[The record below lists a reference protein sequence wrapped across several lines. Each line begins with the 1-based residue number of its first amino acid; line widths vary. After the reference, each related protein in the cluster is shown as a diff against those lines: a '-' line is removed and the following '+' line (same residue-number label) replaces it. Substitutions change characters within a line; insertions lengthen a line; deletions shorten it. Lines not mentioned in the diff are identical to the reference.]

1 MRRRTVP
8 AAMISRVDVDLP
20 LQPVLELLG
29 VFVGALSGGLAAVR
43 KGFDIFG
50 IVVLAWAA
58 GLGGGILRDVLI
70 GAVPPV
76 GIAQWEFVATACFAG
91 LVTWA
96 AHPGLGRLRRFV
108 LVLDAGALALFTVVG
123 TVKALEYGTGATA
136 AVCAG
141 VITGV
146 GGGVLRDLLTGEV
159 PVVLHHRQLYA
170 IPSVVGAVLIAV
182 LWNTGTLSVP
192 TEVAVVAVVFG
203 ARVLALR
210 FRLQAPGPR
219 EPGSG
224 RVARA
229 DDDGRAGR
237 TGQVRHGG
245 RIGRVARGMRVG
257 RTAPPGRSAARGEAG
272 PRHEPAPLLR
282 WVARLRKSG
291 EGRSGSAGR

>member
-1 MRRRTVP
+1 
-8 AAMISRVDVDLP
+8 MISPVPGDLP

-50 IVVLAWAA
+50 IVVLAWVA

-70 GAVPPV
+70 GAIPPV
-76 GIAQWEFVATACFAG
+76 GISQWEFVVTACVAG

-123 TVKALEYGTGATA
+123 TVKALEYGVGATA

-159 PVVLHHRQLYA
+159 PVVLHQRQLYA
-170 IPSVVGAVLIAV
+170 IPSVLGAVLIV
-182 LWNTGTLSVP
+182 LLWRAGELT
-192 TEVAVVAVVFG
+192 VAAEVVAVVV
-203 ARVLALR
+203 VLGTRLVALR
-210 FRLQAPGPR
+210 FRLQAPGPWD
-219 EPGSG
+219 PAA
-224 RVARA
+224 VRA
-229 DDDGRAGR
+229 A
-237 TGQVRHGG
+237 
-245 RIGRVARGMRVG
+245 RVG
-257 RTAPPGRSAARGEAG
+257 RTGRSSRAAQQGRPARP
-272 PRHEPAPLLR
+272 PRLQPAPLLR
-282 WVARLRKSG
+282 WWTRLRH
-291 EGRSGSAGR
+291 R

>member
-1 MRRRTVP
+1 VRRATAYLGT
-8 AAMISRVDVDLP
+8 AAMISPVPPDLP

-43 KGFDIFG
+43 KRFDIFG
-50 IVVLAWAA
+50 IVVLAWVA

-76 GIAQWEFVATACFAG
+76 GIAQWEFVATACAAG

-96 AHPGLGRLRRFV
+96 AHPGLGRLRRSV

-159 PVVLHHRQLYA
+159 PVVLHQRQLYA
-170 IPSVVGAVLIAV
+170 IPSVLGAVLVAV
-182 LWNTGTLSVP
+182 LWHRDALTVP
-192 TEVAVVAVVFG
+192 TEVLAVVVVLG
-203 ARVLALR
+203 TRLLALR
-210 FRLQAPGPR
+210 FRLQAPGPWD
-219 EPGSG
+219 PAA
-224 RVARA
+224 VRA
-229 DDDGRAGR
+229 GRAGR
-237 TGQVRHGG
+237 T
-245 RIGRVARGMRVG
+245 RVLRRRPA
-257 RTAPPGRSAARGEAG
+257 EQ
-272 PRHEPAPLLR
+272 PAPLLR
-282 WVARLRKSG
+282 WVARLRRR
-291 EGRSGSAGR
+291 GRS

>member
-1 MRRRTVP
+1 
-8 AAMISRVDVDLP
+8 MITPVSVDLP

-50 IVVLAWAA
+50 IVVLAWVA
-58 GLGGGILRDVLI
+58 GLGGGILRDLLI

-76 GIAQWEFVATACFAG
+76 GIANWEFVVTACAAG

-123 TVKALEYGTGATA
+123 TVKALEYGTGVTA

-170 IPSVVGAVLIAV
+170 IPSVLGAVLTAV
-182 LWNTGTLSVP
+182 LWRQGALTVP
-192 TEVAVVAVVFG
+192 TEVLAVAVVL
-203 ARVLALR
+203 ATRLVALR
-210 FRLQAPGPR
+210 FRLQAPGPW
-219 EPGSG
+219 EPGSVRAG
-224 RVARA
+224 RI
-229 DDDGRAGR
+229 GRAGR
-237 TGQVRHGG
+237 GERRGSRLERAG
-245 RIGRVARGMRVG
+245 RG
-257 RTAPPGRSAARGEAG
+257 PGRRRVLP
-272 PRHEPAPLLR
+272 PRPDGSGPLLR
-282 WVARLRKSG
+282 WIARLRRGSG
-291 EGRSGSAGR
+291 GPGSEAGTGTEGTGNAGDVDGRHDGLHRDA

>member
-1 MRRRTVP
+1 
-8 AAMISRVDVDLP
+8 MISPVPGDLP

-50 IVVLAWAA
+50 IVVLAWVA

-70 GAVPPV
+70 GAIPPV
-76 GIAQWEFVATACFAG
+76 GISQWEFVVTACVAG

-159 PVVLHHRQLYA
+159 PVVLHQRQLYA
-170 IPSVVGAVLIAV
+170 IPSVLGAVLVAV
-182 LWNTGTLSVP
+182 LWHAGQLTVA
-192 TEVAVVAVVFG
+192 TEVVAVAVVLG
-203 ARVLALR
+203 TRLIALR
-210 FRLQAPGPR
+210 FRLQAPGPWD
-219 EPGSG
+219 PAA
-224 RVARA
+224 ARA
-229 DDDGRAGR
+229 A
-237 TGQVRHGG
+237 
-245 RIGRVARGMRVG
+245 RVG
-257 RTAPPGRSAARGEAG
+257 RVGRSGRASRA
-272 PRHEPAPLLR
+272 PRPRPQRLEQAPLLR
-282 WVARLRKSG
+282 WWANRR
-291 EGRSGSAGR
+291 R

>member
-1 MRRRTVP
+1 MILPVP
-8 AAMISRVDVDLP
+8 VDLP

-50 IVVLAWAA
+50 IVVLAWVA

-76 GIAQWEFVATACFAG
+76 GIAQWEFVATACAAG

-96 AHPGLGRLRRFV
+96 AHPGLSRLRRFV

-123 TVKALEYGTGATA
+123 TVKALEHGTGATA

-170 IPSVVGAVLIAV
+170 IPSVLGAGLVAV
-182 LWNTGTLSVP
+182 LWHEDALTVA
-192 TEVAVVAVVFG
+192 TEVVAVVV
-203 ARVLALR
+203 VLGTRLVALR
-210 FRLQAPGPR
+210 FRLQAPGPW
-219 EPGSG
+219 E
-224 RVARA
+224 
-229 DDDGRAGR
+229 RAGR
-237 TGQVRHGG
+237 TRPAGAR
-245 RIGRVARGMRVG
+245 RGRVLRGR
-257 RTAPPGRSAARGEAG
+257 RPAAAPVPER
-272 PRHEPAPLLR
+272 PAPLLR
-282 WVARLRKSG
+282 WVARLRRRQQPGGSDPSG
-291 EGRSGSAGR
+291 RMGA

>member
-1 MRRRTVP
+1 MRRRT
-8 AAMISRVDVDLP
+8 AMITPVSVDLP

-76 GIAQWEFVATACFAG
+76 GIAQWEFVVTACGAG

-96 AHPGLGRLRRFV
+96 AHPGLGRLRRSV

-146 GGGVLRDLLTGEV
+146 GGGVLRDILTGEV
-159 PVVLHHRQLYA
+159 PVVLHQRQLYA
-170 IPSVVGAVLIAV
+170 IPSVLGALLVAV
-182 LWNTGTLSVP
+182 LWHADALTVP
-192 TEVAVVAVVFG
+192 TEVLAVAVVLG
-203 ARVLALR
+203 TRLVALR
-210 FRLQAPGPR
+210 FRLQAPGPWDPAAVR
-219 EPGSG
+219 
-224 RVARA
+224 ARY
-229 DDDGRAGR
+229 
-237 TGQVRHGG
+237 
-245 RIGRVARGMRVG
+245 
-257 RTAPPGRSAARGEAG
+257 PGRGARRA
-272 PRHEPAPLLR
+272 PRPPREEPAPLLR
-282 WVARLRKSG
+282 WLRRVRGG
-291 EGRSGSAGR
+291 ER

>member
-1 MRRRTVP
+1 MRRRT
-8 AAMISRVDVDLP
+8 AMITPVFDDLP

-76 GIAQWEFVATACFAG
+76 GIAQWEFVVTACVAG

-146 GGGVLRDLLTGEV
+146 GGGVLRDILTGEV
-159 PVVLHHRQLYA
+159 PVVLHQRQLYA
-170 IPSVVGAVLIAV
+170 IPSVLGALLVAV
-182 LWNTGTLSVP
+182 LWHAGALTVP
-192 TEVAVVAVVFG
+192 TEVLAVSVVLVT
-203 ARVLALR
+203 RLVALR
-210 FRLQAPGPR
+210 FRLQAPGPWDPAAVR
-219 EPGSG
+219 ARYPGRG
-224 RVARA
+224 ARP
-229 DDDGRAGR
+229 GRAPR
-237 TGQVRHGG
+237 
-245 RIGRVARGMRVG
+245 
-257 RTAPPGRSAARGEAG
+257 PPRE
-272 PRHEPAPLLR
+272 EPAPLLR
-282 WVARLRKSG
+282 WLRHVRGAR
-291 EGRSGSAGR
+291 

>member
-1 MRRRTVP
+1 
-8 AAMISRVDVDLP
+8 MITPVLDDFP
-20 LQPVLELLG
+20 MQPVLELLG

-50 IVVLAWAA
+50 IVVLAWVA

-76 GIAQWEFVATACFAG
+76 GIAQGEFVATACAAG

-108 LVLDAGALALFTVVG
+108 LVLDAGALALFTIVG

-146 GGGVLRDLLTGEV
+146 GGGVLRDLLCGEV

-170 IPSVVGAVLIAV
+170 IPSLLGAVLVVV
-182 LWNTGTLSVP
+182 LWREEALTVA
-192 TEVAVVAVVFG
+192 TEVAAVVAVLVM
-203 ARVLALR
+203 RLVALR
-210 FRLQAPGPR
+210 FRIQAPGPWD
-219 EPGSG
+219 PGTV
-224 RVARA
+224 RI
-229 DDDGRAGR
+229 GRAGR
-237 TGQVRHGG
+237 TGRAARAG
-245 RIGRVARGMRVG
+245 RAERDARGR
-257 RTAPPGRSAARGEAG
+257 RRPRGPASD
-272 PRHEPAPLLR
+272 EPAPLLR
-282 WVARLRKSG
+282 WVARLRRRRADGPG
-291 EGRSGSAGR
+291 EG

>member
-1 MRRRTVP
+1 M
-8 AAMISRVDVDLP
+8 SVDLP

-58 GLGGGILRDVLI
+58 GLGGGIMRDVLI

-76 GIAQWEFVATACFAG
+76 GIAQWEFVVCACVAG

-123 TVKALEYGTGATA
+123 TIKALEYGTGATA

-159 PVVLHHRQLYA
+159 PVVLHQRQLYA
-170 IPSVVGAVLIAV
+170 IPSVLGALLVAV
-182 LWNTGTLSVP
+182 LWHQDALSVG
-192 TEVAVVAVVFG
+192 TEVVAVLV
-203 ARVLALR
+203 VLGTRLVALR
-210 FRLQAPGPR
+210 FRLQAPGPWDPAALR
-219 EPGSG
+219 D
-224 RVARA
+224 ARA
-229 DDDGRAGR
+229 GRTGRGRPGLGRAGR
-237 TGQVRHGG
+237 TERA
-245 RIGRVARGMRVG
+245 ARAARASRAGE
-257 RTAPPGRSAARGEAG
+257 PGRGVRAPG
-272 PRHEPAPLLR
+272 PGSGRLEPAPLVR
-282 WVARLRKSG
+282 WIARLRRRPG
-291 EGRSGSAGR
+291 T